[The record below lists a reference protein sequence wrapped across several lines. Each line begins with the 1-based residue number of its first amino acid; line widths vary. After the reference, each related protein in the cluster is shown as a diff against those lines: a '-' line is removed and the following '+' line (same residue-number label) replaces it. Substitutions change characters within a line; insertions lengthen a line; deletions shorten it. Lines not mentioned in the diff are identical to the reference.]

1 MGCDD
6 DSPQC
11 LLLPSQNDAQPESSA
26 SATRVPL
33 AQTPIL
39 LLVCFHKALQAEL
52 LDLRL
57 VTTAA
62 LESGSRD
69 LLDRDFVL
77 LLLRRFEFL
86 KLAYESHCSAEDEVI
101 FLALDGRTKNVASTY
116 SLEHMSIDGLFDSI
130 FNRLDVLLEENEN
143 EKFSKQFQEL
153 VFGIG
158 TLKEFVSQHMLKE
171 EQQVFPLILQQFC
184 REEQAALVW
193 QFICSVPLLL
203 LEDLLPWTIS
213 FLPPDEQEEVRHCI
227 KAIVPDEKSLQEVV
241 NSWLASNEQSSFG
254 ATKNS
259 RGAQQAGE
267 YADMK
272 RLLKSH
278 SPKRFLEEY
287 KRHIKAD
294 CIHSDIGYNPV
305 DGLPFWHGVIRKDL
319 KTILEELYQLRS
331 ASSFLNLD
339 SVVVQLKFFVDVLNF
354 YSSALEKLYHPV
366 LNELFNG
373 CLYPYSEQF
382 SNESHVE
389 GLQRLL
395 YYEPQDGTP
404 LSKFVEKLCWE
415 LESFLVGINK
425 YFAFQETKVVPI
437 VRKNCSHDMQLQLLY
452 ASLHILPLGLLKC
465 MTTWFSACLSEDESR
480 SILSNLKEGDSLVN
494 KSFASLLHEWFRIGH
509 SGKTS
514 VEKFREELQQIFK
527 SRCTSLKQFYNTS
540 GSSSLSSNM
549 KPIEASNTKL
559 MEPISLDKGKK
570 SLSYSSSCAS
580 DSARNYRTS
589 YSSRNKLHLY
599 FTGTVKTSYHFPE
612 SLSGENHP
620 GYALH
625 EPKPIDLIFFFHKA
639 LKKDLEYLVFGSAQ
653 LADNADFL
661 SEFCRRF
668 QLIQF
673 LNQIHSEAE
682 EEVAFPALETKGK
695 LQNISHSYTIDH
707 KLEVEHFHKISLVLD
722 EMSILH
728 VSASEVD
735 SNAVDNKM
743 QKHHQ
748 LCRKLHDMCT
758 STCKLLTEHVH
769 REEFELWP
777 LFKECFS
784 IEEQERIVGCI
795 LGRTEAKI
803 LQDMLPWLMDAL
815 TQEEQQVMITLW
827 RQVTRN
833 TMFDEWLREWWEG
846 YETAKLV
853 EESIVPPSWTEDPLE
868 IVSAYLCGS
877 SEQEGRCCNKSINF
891 PEKDSHS
898 ANTKPSE
905 NSEVGYKPKGPGGD
919 QCISTDTECTRL
931 CDEGNKKK
939 LQEVENATNQIDD
952 PGHLLQRSQKSKY
965 CDCLLTLSQ
974 EDMQAAVIKIS
985 SDSSLDPQKK
995 PHMIQNL
1002 IMSRWIAR
1010 QNSELTVASNGKEF
1024 PGQHPSY
1031 HDPLGVTY
1039 GCKHYKRNCKLFAAC
1054 CNQLYTCIRCHD
1066 EMADH
1071 EIDRKSIIEMM
1082 CMKCLKMQTVGPTC
1096 STASCSNFSMAKYF
1110 CRICKIFDN
1119 ERVIYHCP
1127 YCNLCRVGKGLGI
1140 DYFHCMTCNACMSRS
1155 LLKHTCRE
1163 KCFMDN
1169 CPICNE
1175 DIFTS
1180 NSPVKCLPCG
1190 HLMHSTCFEAYTFTN
1205 YTCPI
1210 CGKSLGDMQVYFKM
1224 LDAFLAKQ
1232 ETPDEYA
1239 GQTQVILCNDCEK
1252 RGTAP
1257 FHWLYHKCPYCG
1269 SYNTRLL

>member
-1 MGCDD
+1 MGGDD

-193 QFICSVPLLL
+193 QFLCSVPLLL

-241 NSWLASNEQSSFG
+241 NFWLASNEQSSFG

-278 SPKRFLEEY
+278 LPKRFLEEY

-382 SNESHVE
+382 PNESHVE

-395 YYEPQDGTP
+395 YHEPQDGTP

-465 MTTWFSACLSEDESR
+465 MTTWFSACLSEDESW

-570 SLSYSSSCAS
+570 SVSYSSSCAS

-748 LCRKLHDMCT
+748 LCRRLHDMCT

-868 IVSAYLCGS
+868 VVSAYLCGS

-965 CDCLLTLSQ
+965 CECLLTLSQ

-985 SDSSLDPQKK
+985 RDSSLDPQKK

-1119 ERVIYHCP
+1119 ER
-1127 YCNLCRVGKGLGI
+1127 
-1140 DYFHCMTCNACMSRS
+1140 
-1155 LLKHTCRE
+1155 
-1163 KCFMDN
+1163 
-1169 CPICNE
+1169 
-1175 DIFTS
+1175 
-1180 NSPVKCLPCG
+1180 
-1190 HLMHSTCFEAYTFTN
+1190 
-1205 YTCPI
+1205 
-1210 CGKSLGDMQVYFKM
+1210 
-1224 LDAFLAKQ
+1224 
-1232 ETPDEYA
+1232 
-1239 GQTQVILCNDCEK
+1239 
-1252 RGTAP
+1252 
-1257 FHWLYHKCPYCG
+1257 
-1269 SYNTRLL
+1269 